1 MPIQL
6 KTITIVL
13 ACAATAM
20 ACSKPQPETPTASPA
35 TALTADSTLGGVSPI
50 VPTVAPPIAPEH
62 AEGKRVFDKTCGLC
76 HGAGVGGAPRPGDK
90 GNWAPRIAQGSDALY
105 RHALEGFSG
114 ATSFMPAR
122 GGVPL
127 TDAEV
132 KAGVDYM
139 VSLSR

>member
-1 MPIQL
+1 MPIPL
-6 KTITIVL
+6 KTISLLL
-13 ACAATAM
+13 ACAAAAV
-20 ACSKPQPETPTASPA
+20 ACSKPQPEMPPSIPA
-35 TALTADSTLGGVSPI
+35 TASAAVAPLGGVSPI
-50 VPTVAPPIAPEH
+50 VPAVAPPVAPEH
-62 AEGKRVFDKTCGLC
+62 AEGKRVFDQTCGLC

-90 GNWAPRIAQGSDALY
+90 GNWGPRIAQGNDLLY

-122 GGVPL
+122 GGASL
-127 TDAEV
+127 TDAQV